1 MNKYTEL
8 INKRSREEWISL
20 MYNWVHN
27 RRDREMLTLRMLDG
41 EDYAE
46 IGKMYFITPEY
57 CRQRIEAAK
66 KQLFS
71 HIEISK

>member
-27 RRDREMLTLRMLDG
+27 KRDREMLALRMLDG
-41 EDYAE
+41 EDYAD
-46 IGKMYFITPEY
+46 IGDKYYISSEY
-57 CRQRIEAAK
+57 CRQRVGVAK

>member
-8 INKRSREEWISL
+8 INSRSREEWTSL

-27 RRDREMLTLRMLDG
+27 KRDREMLTLRMLDG
-41 EDYAE
+41 EDYAD
-46 IGKMYFITPEY
+46 IADKYYISSEY

-71 HIEISK
+71 HVEIPK